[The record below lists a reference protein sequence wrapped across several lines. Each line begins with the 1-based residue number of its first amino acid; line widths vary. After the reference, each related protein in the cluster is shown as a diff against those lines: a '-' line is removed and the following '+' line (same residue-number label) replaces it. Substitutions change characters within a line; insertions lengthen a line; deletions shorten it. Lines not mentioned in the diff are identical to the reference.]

1 MSREKENRRC
11 CTQSAPSPS
20 QSRLTPC
27 QLPRKGSFSRSG
39 GKQSKTSPFRGRWHR
54 AAMTERVLSV
64 PPALFLSGL
73 ALSVTFGDTSFPFL
87 SRKRHPFPSLSPAV
101 TFLPGRGE
109 SVPAGGSLSK
119 GEALAKLSTLCFYQE
134 VYRHAK
140 GSPFGRAVKADRH

>member
-11 CTQSAPSPS
+11 CTRSAPSPS

-119 GEALAKLSTLCFYQE
+119 REALAKPSTLCFYQE

>member
-1 MSREKENRRC
+1 MSRGKENRRC

-39 GKQSKTSPFRGRWHR
+39 GKQSKTSPFRGSWHR

-73 ALSVTFGDTSFPFL
+73 ALSVTFGDTSPKGRGSGETIHFVLL
-87 SRKRHPFPSLSPAV
+87 SGSLPPCQGLSLWESCQGRSALTERASPLSPAPR
-101 TFLPGRGE
+101 FRRKRRCNCCLPLR
-109 SVPAGGSLSK
+109 P
-119 GEALAKLSTLCFYQE
+119 
-134 VYRHAK
+134 H
-140 GSPFGRAVKADRH
+140 P